1 MTHSSA
7 PSTPSKIYFFADSAN
22 AGSFKLRPLTIAVD
36 ELQNAIQRD
45 NFTETTQMVG
55 GNVDLSAADLIAWVY
70 TTLAGPPDKPNE
82 LIAFQGFQFGL
93 EELSR
98 EFPCV
103 IPLNTALSEIRR
115 SEIYKYVTNTVLDR
129 PLQGRRT
136 VYPEYELALAMGGQ
150 QKSYPPTL
158 AAIAV
163 AALLLARLQGRK
175 PDRRLLGKCRISTT
189 EIAAGNIEQ
198 AAQPN
203 WSLNAQRKCLRTLKE
218 DFQSFVQK
226 HPKVVSGL
234 GILVPQEPIAQLIAN
249 PTKEFNEELRSRWT
263 ATADYMKVRDR
274 QGATPL
280 RPVVV
285 SEIGG
290 FIRGAVELG
299 DSVSV
304 VQYFETHF
312 NATPKQIHRIPVLQK
327 GEVPSTFL
335 AIDIETEVMWVGND
349 WLMKK
354 GAKPQKGTEHLYLE
368 TLNFYPV
375 QIPPFIGK
383 VLKRFREELN
393 GQSIDHLGQ
402 LLKNANHQP
411 KQNLLGLAGNPGVTV
426 QTLRRASSTNLLQ
439 KGHTRAVVAAN
450 NCQNGYVSPGRGYYS
465 CISSTMLR
473 EATQDFY
480 RGFEWLGGAET
491 LKTAEFYVGSKVTP
505 KPESIQSAFQTI
517 ARQVDRASSE
527 FESNPNFSNWLG
539 RHHAV
544 CAYFSLAM
552 ETGLCYRNKD
562 AYDFSV
568 QELSVIG
575 ANVHINDKR
584 VRPWGGPAVTMPD
597 LVSMVTK
604 AFISH
609 LKNSA
614 PFLLHQAQ
622 SNPAAAQ
629 IAATLGLI
637 NIQADTTPPLVDFD
651 VHGQSVQIGTS
662 HWHKCLPPS
671 FRLVENFARHF
682 WPLAALQGGL
692 NQVHLDYLLR
702 HQLDGGEHE
711 TDQDTKSSATV
722 RLELVTVI
730 NRVLASLRLEIP
742 AFLRTG
748 NSND

>member
-1 MTHSSA
+1 MTHFSA

-45 NFTETTQMVG
+45 NFAETTEMVG
-55 GNVDLSAADLIAWVY
+55 GNVDLSATELIAWVY
-70 TTLAGPPDKPNE
+70 TTLAGPPDRPNE

-115 SEIYKYVTNTVLDR
+115 SEIYKYVANNVLDR

-136 VYPEYELALAMGGQ
+136 VYLEYDLALAMGGEE
-150 QKSYPPTL
+150 KAYPPLL
-158 AAIAV
+158 ASIAV

-175 PDRRLLGKCRISTT
+175 PDRRLLAKCRISDT
-189 EIAAGNIEQ
+189 EIGTGNIEHT
-198 AAQPN
+198 AQPN
-203 WSLNAQRKCLRTLKE
+203 WTLKAQRKCLRTLKD

-226 HPKVVSGL
+226 HPKIVSGL
-234 GILVPQEPIAQLIAN
+234 GILLPQEPIAQPIAN
-249 PTKEFNEELRSRWT
+249 PIKAFNEELRSRWT
-263 ATADYMKVRDR
+263 ASADYMKVRDR

-285 SEIGG
+285 SEIGR

-299 DSVSV
+299 DAVSV

-312 NATPKQIHRIPVLQK
+312 NVTPSQIHRIPVLQP

-335 AIDIETEVMWVGND
+335 AIDIENEVMWVGND
-349 WLMKK
+349 WLLKK

-375 QIPPFIGK
+375 QIPPFIGQ
-383 VLKRFREELN
+383 VLKRYRTEMN
-393 GQSIDHLGQ
+393 GQPIDHLGQ
-402 LLKNANHQP
+402 LLKNAKHQP
-411 KQNLLGLAGNPGVTV
+411 KQNLLGIEGNPGVTV
-426 QTLRRASSTNLLQ
+426 QTLRRASCTNLLQ

-450 NCQNGYVSPGRGYYS
+450 ACQNGYVSPGRGYYS

-473 EATQDFY
+473 EATHDFY

-491 LKTAEFYVGSKVTP
+491 LRETEFYVGSKVTP
-505 KPESIQSAFQTI
+505 KPESIQAAFQTL

-527 FESNPNFSNWLG
+527 FESNPNFSNWLR
-539 RHHAV
+539 RHHTV
-544 CAYFSLAM
+544 CAYFSLVM

-562 AYDFSV
+562 EYDFSV

-575 ANVHINDKR
+575 ANVHINDKK
-584 VRPWGGPAVTMPD
+584 VRPWGGPPVAKPD
-597 LVSMVTK
+597 LVSLVTK
-604 AFISH
+604 AFISY
-609 LKNSA
+609 LKTSA
-614 PFLLHQAQ
+614 PFLLHQAK
-622 SNPAAAQ
+622 SSLAAAQ
-629 IAATLGLI
+629 IVANLGLI

-651 VHGQSVQIGTS
+651 IHGQSVQIGTS
-662 HWHKCLPPS
+662 HWYKCLPPS

-682 WPLAALQGGL
+682 WPLAALEEGL

-702 HQLDGGEHE
+702 HQLDGAEHE

-730 NRVLASLRLEIP
+730 NRVLTSLRLEIP
-742 AFLRTG
+742 ALLRTE
-748 NSND
+748 NAND